1 MDPEEVNYIV
11 FAEQGLVK
19 YRFVMDGDEV
29 HEFDDLEQAIRFAQE
44 NDVAHVGVVF
54 PDGDVHLI
62 PSWPGGSCRDTKTR
76 PRGRRHEAVRLL
88 HPRGGADPRRP
99 R

>member
-1 MDPEEVNYIV
+1 MDEEVNYIV
-11 FAEQGLVK
+11 FADQGLVT

-29 HEFDDLEQAIRFAQE
+29 HEFDDLEQAIRFAQA

-62 PSWPGGSCRDTKTR
+62 PILA
-76 PRGRRHEAVRLL
+76 RGFVSGHQNTPDGEST
-88 HPRGGADPRRP
+88 P
-99 R
+99 

>member
-1 MDPEEVNYIV
+1 MIPNDTEELNYIV
-11 FAEQGLVK
+11 FAYQGLVK
-19 YRFVMDGDEV
+19 YRFVMGSDEV

-62 PSWPGGSCRDTKTR
+62 PILA
-76 PRGRRHEAVRLL
+76 RGFVSGHQNTPDREAQ
-88 HPRGGADPRRP
+88 
-99 R
+99 

>member
-11 FAEQGLVK
+11 FADKGLVT

-62 PSWPGGSCRDTKTR
+62 PILARGFVPGHQNTSEGET
-76 PRGRRHEAVRLL
+76 P
-88 HPRGGADPRRP
+88 
-99 R
+99 